1 MLLSQK
7 LHIPTLNGMA
17 SFIPKDYNLVGPNG
31 TAFSPNSA
39 EYKTRIAK
47 YIKDRNLDKVC
58 RLDLNSKTWAAH
70 KVD

>member
-17 SFIPKDYNLVGPNG
+17 SFIPKDYDLVGANV

-39 EYKTRIAK
+39 EYKTRISK
-47 YIKDRNLDKVC
+47 YRK
-58 RLDLNSKTWAAH
+58 
-70 KVD
+70 